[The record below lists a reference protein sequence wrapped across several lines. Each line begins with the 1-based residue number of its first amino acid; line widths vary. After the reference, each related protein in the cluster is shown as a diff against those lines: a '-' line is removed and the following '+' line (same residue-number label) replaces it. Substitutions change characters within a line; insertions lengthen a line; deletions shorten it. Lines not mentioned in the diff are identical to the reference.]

1 MHATPLWNRSSYHF
15 TRGTAVPIPID
26 QGNSSSYT
34 SPRGTAVPSNSPGKQ
49 WFLYQF
55 TKGTVVPTNSPK
67 EQWFLQLHQRNSGS
81 YIHCGNSG
89 SCIFA
94 KGATFPTNSQWNS
107 GSHERGIAVSKK
119 FTRGTEVPTSSTPP
133 SMWLLPACSR
143 NNDSCVLVQL
153 LDRCSHNLI

>member
-1 MHATPLWNRSSYHF
+1 MPMHATPLWNRSSYHF

-119 FTRGTEVPTSSTPP
+119 IHQGNRSSH
-133 SMWLLPACSR
+133 
-143 NNDSCVLVQL
+143 QL
-153 LDRCSHNLI
+153 NTTVHVVTASLFKEQRFLCAGSAAGPL